1 MKKVVLL
8 LCLLVLVLNLCACS
22 ARSQNPGIADD
33 EIMTYTPLDP
43 KKTQLTISITGSL
56 DRTRMITKF
65 QEDNPDIQITI
76 LDITGGNNDY
86 APMYDWLE
94 HGYLPDVMFLTN
106 GTWWLNDTYF
116 EDLSTNPVTS
126 RYKIASLNEVVQNGR
141 IYFLPGPASVIGML
155 YNKDMFKKYGW
166 EVPKTVDEMAA
177 LCAQITKDTNG
188 TVTPWNMN
196 AKYPA
201 VFETP
206 IQAACYEAVLRGTEN
221 QVWVSDL
228 MAGKATFQGHYE
240 PFFEVGQKLID
251 AGILKESDFTYS
263 ATTRLKEFK
272 DGHIA
277 MLNHNTS
284 EIRDTDFEIGYF
296 PFVGEHE
303 GEDYLR
309 MGTSFYMGVTK
320 KENSEKVKDAI
331 ARFIDYI
338 STPEAHKMMVGDA
351 MMISSLKDLTL
362 SNGAEY
368 SELTDAIENGRYFP
382 YYDFVGGKDDKSLNI
397 SNIASDLLLKMVKG
411 NLTAEEATKQLDEA
425 RSTFSGAGK
434 ANALA
439 TVSEN
444 FTILETSEFFA
455 DMYRQKTGSD
465 MALVLNNVIFRGN
478 VMKFLS
484 GEVTDKMVVVFKPR
498 SNDNGSTLVKAVM
511 TGQQILDALD
521 HPMGKDGAVANCTY
535 AYSGLKCTVAPWNE
549 QGSRMLKVQL
559 SDGTELD
566 PAKKYTVS
574 FWAGTVSDEYITEI
588 VETYEDTFEEL
599 LTAQLLAD
607 GTISPAKDGRT
618 TLKWN

>member
-1 MKKVVLL
+1 MKRTVAL
-8 LCLLVLVLNLCACS
+8 LCLLTMVMSLCACS
-22 ARSQNPGIADD
+22 NQKKTPGVADN

-43 KKTQLTISITGSL
+43 QKTQLTVSITGSL

-65 QEDNPDIQITI
+65 QEDNPDIQITV
-76 LDITGGNNDY
+76 LDITGGNEDY

-106 GTWWLNDTYF
+106 GTWSLNDTYF

-126 RYKIASLNEVVQNGR
+126 RYEIASLNEVVQNGK
-141 IYFLPGPASVIGML
+141 IYFIPGPASVIGML
-155 YNKDMFKKYGW
+155 YNKDMFAQYGW
-166 EVPKTVDEMAA
+166 KVPKTLDEMIA
-177 LCAQITKDTNG
+177 LCTQITKDTNG

-206 IQAACYEAVLRGTEN
+206 IQAACYESVLRGTEN
-221 QVWVSDL
+221 QAWVSDL

-251 AGILKESDFTYS
+251 AGILKEADFTYS

-320 KENSEKVKDAI
+320 KENSDKVKDAI
-331 ARFIDYI
+331 ARFIDYV
-338 STPEAHKMMVGDA
+338 STPEAHKFLVGDA

-362 SNGAEY
+362 SSGTEY
-368 SELTDAIENGRYFP
+368 SELANAIANGRYFP
-382 YYDFVGGKDDKSLNI
+382 YYDFAGGKSLNI
-397 SNIASDLLLKMVKG
+397 SNAVSDLLLEMAKG
-411 NLTAEEATKQLDEA
+411 DLKAEEAAKKLDEA
-425 RSTFSGAGK
+425 RSSFSSDEK
-434 ANALA
+434 VNVLA
-439 TVSEN
+439 TVPDN
-444 FTILETSEFFA
+444 FTILETSEYFA
-455 DMYRQKTGSD
+455 DMYREKTDSNI
-465 MALVLNNVIFRGN
+465 ALVLNNVIFRGN
-478 VMKFLS
+478 MMKFLS
-484 GEVTDKMVVVFKPR
+484 GEVTDKMVTVFKPR

-511 TGQQILDALD
+511 TGRQILDALD
-521 HPMGKDGAVANCTY
+521 HPMGKDGAIADCTY
-535 AYSGLKCTVAPWNE
+535 AYSGLKCTVAPWKM
-549 QGSRMLKVQL
+549 QGNRMIKVQL
-559 SDGTELD
+559 ADGTELD
-566 PAKKYTVS
+566 PAKEYTVS
-574 FWAGTVSDEYITEI
+574 FWSGTVSDEYVTEI
-588 VETYEDTFEEL
+588 AKTYEDSFEDL
-599 LTAQLLAD
+599 LTAQLTED
-607 GTISPAKDGRT
+607 GTIVPAKDGRT